1 MALIEFPFSRT
12 TPQKV
17 RGGDGYL
24 KEYGAGDP
32 AFEFNGDLTYRGLR
46 FEPQV
51 TNYILQSN
59 NFPDTAWNQQVVT
72 FLGGI
77 PSVENQNTA
86 YKMREDGTVKAYQGT
101 YQIQTLTPN
110 TYTWSIFAK
119 KSDDRSRIGLM
130 IGTSGQYNGAI
141 FNLDTGLVT
150 FTENYEGFYDSANI
164 EPWIDDWYRVSIT
177 FTITG
182 TLDIIHRMMN
192 AIDDTTFR
200 NYNSTTNYGV
210 YIFGA
215 QGKIGDT
222 AGTYV
227 ETDGTGSSSTSS
239 GFITKSGLQDYLG
252 QNNSGGNFYV
262 NFEVQDVKQGFLMS
276 VKNLSNATKISI
288 LLNAG
293 NTCTVEVR
301 GQSNYVYTVNLVGS
315 KHKIAVS
322 YVVNDQR
329 LAYNGQV
336 VDTQTV
342 DITDNTILDTI
353 DVGGFAQ
360 GILVPDVNVRGMAFG
375 TETLSNNKL
384 SNLTKL

>member
-12 TPQKV
+12 TAQRV

-24 KEYGAGDP
+24 KEYGVDDP

-51 TNYILQSN
+51 TNYITQSN
-59 NFPDTAWNQQVVT
+59 NFPDTVWYQSVVSW
-72 FLGGI
+72 LSGI

-86 YKMREDGTVKAYQGT
+86 YKMREDGTIRAYQGT
-101 YQIQTLTPN
+101 YQQRTLTPN

-119 KSDDRSRIGLM
+119 KSGDRSRVGLM
-130 IGTSGQYNGAI
+130 IGTSGQYSGAI

-150 FTENYEGFYDSANI
+150 STRDDEGFFDSANI
-164 EPWIDDWYRVSIT
+164 EPWIDGWYRVSIT

-182 TLDIIHRMMN
+182 TLDIFHRMMN
-192 AIDDTTFR
+192 AIDDTTFQS
-200 NYNSTTNYGV
+200 YNSTTNYGV

-215 QGKIGDT
+215 QGKAGDT
-222 AGTYV
+222 AGSYV
-227 ETDGTGSSSTSS
+227 ETGATSASSTS

-276 VKNLSNATKISI
+276 VKNLSNATKIS
-288 LLNAG
+288 LFLNTG
-293 NTCTVEVR
+293 NTCTVQVS
-301 GQSNYVYTVNLVGS
+301 GQSNYSYTVNLVGS

-322 YVVNDQR
+322 YVVGDQR

-342 DITDNTILDTI
+342 NITDNTVLDAVE
-353 DVGGFAQ
+353 VGGFAQ
-360 GILVPDVNVRGMAFG
+360 GVLVPDVNVRGMAFG

-384 SNLTKL
+384 SNITRL